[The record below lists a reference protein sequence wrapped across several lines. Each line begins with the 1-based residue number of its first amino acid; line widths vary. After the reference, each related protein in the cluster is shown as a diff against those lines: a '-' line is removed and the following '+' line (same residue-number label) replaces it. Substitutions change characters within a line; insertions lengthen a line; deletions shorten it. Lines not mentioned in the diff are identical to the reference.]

1 MSTMG
6 LGLGWFF
13 SPLRENKVTELQL
26 RALPKAS
33 TAEKGG
39 YFGLTSFKID
49 GFDLFPVQSTLKSL
63 L

>member
-39 YFGLTSFKID
+39 YLNLWFC
-49 GFDLFPVQSTLKSL
+49 P
-63 L
+63 